1 MMTKIIT
8 ASFVVLSLFVNV
20 FVLGAQEIRRATEA
34 EISTYQEE
42 LSKKTKEHRTD
53 LAKPS
58 VNGTNVAQ
66 PTVAQP
72 TPDTQEKT
80 SAQKIEERVISENAS
95 KSLEYRELAL
105 ERFIREF
112 NQKKQRPMQ
121 DVGQPSFER
130 VAPRSEEDLE
140 EVNDEFLEDA
150 DLKALKLS
158 IHQKNIEDQK
168 RLIENGF
175 GSANERTSVR
185 NTKAAEIKPTNTKD
199 DSWYQSLSGSS
210 KSYEVTP
217 EERIEE
223 LKQQSKER
231 SRQRAT
237 VRNSRQAER
246 IGFQADS
253 TVTSDSLALVDFY
266 YAMNGDFWYDNSNWL
281 SGPVNTWVGVDWSS
295 YEYEEVGDTSSTFK
309 TVVYVTGLN
318 LYDNNLSGILPTS
331 IGDLDSLFYLS
342 LGYNMITG
350 DIPEEV
356 GNLTRLDNL
365 DLGGNFITSV
375 PGSIGNLTDLGNISL
390 WNRTYDDYGNFIT
403 DGITDLPAS
412 LWTLLNLY
420 SLDLGGHQISALS
433 GSVGNLTN
441 LEYLYLWGNN
451 LQSLPASV
459 WNLSLLKILAL
470 GSNQITS
477 IPTEIGNLSLLWELG
492 LADNQL
498 TDLPESIGNLD
509 SLRYL
514 YANDNQLTFIPSSIG
529 NLTKLEHLGLWSNFL
544 SNDISDFFGL
554 STLQSLVIYNNQLTG
569 TLDGVSG
576 LSNLYQLSIG
586 SNQIS
591 GSIPAEIGS
600 LTNLNY
606 LWADNNQLSGS
617 LPAELFEL
625 PAIIEIDLSSNQITG
640 EFPVTTGTE
649 SLSYL
654 RLAHNGITAL
664 SSGIG
669 NFPNLNSLYI
679 EFNEIAGN
687 LPEELSADTALINF
701 YAYRN
706 QFTGTIPDSYSS
718 LIHMSQ
724 IVLDDNLFDGVL
736 PSAIGSWTELT
747 IFSISRNGFV
757 GAVPASMNNL
767 MYMQELWID
776 NNQLTSLPDL
786 SGLSSMYGFW
796 GYNNYF
802 EFDDFEPLMQTY
814 ASFNLEPQ
822 YTPEPTFEIVS
833 EGTEVLIDATIG
845 GSTNHYQWYFNGEW
859 LDAGDTSVLVI
870 PSLSNSTAGTYWCE
884 IYNDSVTNQTGLHLY
899 SGDRTYWISAPVTES
914 DSLALVDIYKAT
926 RGRDWY
932 NANNWLKAPVAM
944 WEGVFLKDGRVTKL
958 DLYDKNLQ
966 RGLPPSIGDLDA
978 LEWLSLYYNPGLR
991 SIPGELYTLTN
1002 LHYLDLDITGIDK
1015 ISPSI
1020 GLLTNLDT
1028 LWIGGNNYE
1037 TKIPAELFSL
1047 TKLKTLEMAG
1057 AGFRGTIPDE
1067 IGSLTEL
1074 EALWLSN
1081 MPKIRGDIP
1090 ASMSSLSKLAYLNI
1104 SGTPFTG
1111 GLENIAGVTSLT
1123 SLYLYNSPLALTTL
1137 PSSLSALTNLE
1148 SLNMSGGDFSAGLPA
1163 VIWEFSQLKR
1173 LTLAYMQLTEVP
1185 TELSGVSLEYLN
1197 IGNNSITG
1205 GLPADMKVDQ
1215 LKYIYFQNNDIDDIS
1230 VLENAGL
1237 LETLIGYNNRLD
1249 FADLIPLIPYFENN
1263 QQFDVGYQ
1271 QSLPVSS
1278 EYVQLSVGESLNL
1291 TVDISADS
1299 ITYID
1304 WYQNGSYVGSGSTF
1318 TIDSVTNPNS
1328 DGYYEAYLYHDVI
1341 SPLVGLQLYNTPVDV
1356 QVVETVLAADSTA
1369 LVSFYNAISNSS
1381 DQLYNWLEG
1390 PVETWYGV
1398 EAYGGR
1404 VQGLSLYGLEG
1415 TISGTGLGSLD
1426 ALTFLQLYGGNL
1438 EGGIPVEIFSLPN
1451 LGFIDLGNNRL
1462 TGSIPSEIGNASQLG
1477 FIGFS
1482 GNFLSGSIPSEIGQ
1496 IPNVYELFLDNNR
1509 LTGAVPES
1517 FNQVQWGALGLDRNH
1532 LTDLPSGLDTALM
1545 YAYHVNFEYNQ
1556 FDYEDL
1562 ARGSGNAV
1570 YSDYSYAP
1578 QESTREIYFT
1588 GDATVGGTVTL
1599 HAERQ
1604 DPNDEFYW
1612 YRARKGDYEPFYD
1625 EFGYTGTD
1633 STYTFTIDSEWD
1645 QTKYMAVVR
1654 NSGYKNGDYRFLS
1667 TQLVV
1672 DPFKKRFASSM
1683 SAIPIDISSLG
1694 SDLGGVGTPDTP
1706 PIMDGD
1712 GWEWWLYDSWWH
1724 NAIEPDLDTLKMYYT
1739 DSAIAIN
1746 YVRLHSPGGELNV
1759 TTMTLYGAGGEKIE
1773 VPVYREIYG
1782 YENQLKFPK
1791 TSFAVNQI
1799 DFAVT
1804 NGSVDAIEIG
1814 DTGSDE
1820 IDPPVLSD
1828 FYTEIGRD
1836 YLYVEVINPGFAD
1849 YIVLERGT
1857 DGVNFDVI
1865 DTIGYTGWYYD
1876 EVSPGTYHYR
1886 AKAGYTAFGAE
1897 SGYSNVLKT
1906 GNCEPVIPL
1915 DKVWAGISTGLGDYE
1930 GITSTRDSVFIYE
1943 SWSYG
1948 SFNVSDISAGWYDQ
1962 FWGYHE
1968 ELGFFREKCDNV
1980 VGYSQY
1986 GQIPEVN
1993 ATYENDTLYLE
2004 WKDFGFNFH
2013 VISKFYVIGDA
2024 PENELYELYEP
2035 ENVTAYLISSS
2046 SIGLTWDTSDG
2057 SNEFIVQRSEGDATN
2072 FVNVDTVINQQK
2084 YADVNTLDG
2093 RHYYYRVIAKAGNL
2107 ISYPSEEAN
2116 IIHKAALFEPV
2127 SNAVTE
2133 DITRTSYGGAWAD
2146 FDGDGDDDL
2155 YVTNA
2160 FDLAA
2165 NFLYENTGNGT
2176 FKKIIGTI
2184 ATTEIGF
2191 TRSSSWGDYDNDG
2204 FTDLFVPFN
2213 GEGDR
2218 IYRNTGSKSFVK
2230 TNTAVATATLDY
2242 RSEAGAWVDLDNDGN
2257 LDLVTS
2263 AGFVFTNDGAGALTL
2278 SATLE
2283 SQDGLLPELPILIWT
2298 VSNVDFDNDGDQDI
2312 YFTGDQQNMFFVND
2326 GTGQLSYVENTISND
2341 FVRGRGYTWA
2351 DFNNDGFL
2359 DLMTGDRNVEALGLY
2374 LNDQNGD
2381 FEFLHITAIS
2391 NDYDGNDNVR
2401 FGRGYTSGDMNNDG
2415 WQDLVWTIEDRA
2427 YILYNAGNLTFDLV
2441 DVDEQAFPET
2451 NLFSHISL
2459 ADINGDGA
2467 LDIFLP
2473 NQDFNGHNFIYVNNV
2488 KTNNWI
2494 SVKLKGIES
2503 NRSGIGGRVRVKANN
2518 AWQVQAV
2525 TSQNGISSGNSLRTE
2540 FGVGTATVI
2549 DSIAVDWPSGLTTY
2563 ALNVTPNKFMTMVE
2577 VPVASGPTVNEDD
2590 STALVALYNATA
2602 GANWIKRE
2610 GWLEGSPLAWEGA
2623 NFDDNGR
2630 LVSLILNDNNLV
2642 GAIPTEI
2649 TNLTSLEVLDLS
2661 GNQLTGKIPEALGNM
2676 TTLYNLS
2683 LNDNQL
2689 QGTIPASV
2697 GSLVNLQNLDL
2708 YNNNFLGELP
2718 ATLGSLSELRQF
2730 EIHNNGF
2737 IGFVP
2742 ETIGTLTNLQVLRLD
2757 NNDFEGPLP
2766 EGLGG
2771 MASLQVLYVNDNH
2784 FTESLPAS
2792 LGGLSELLQLKVQN
2806 NEFSGDLPASLSA
2819 LTGIQYI
2826 DISNNLFSGSLSP
2839 LAELDTIYYLNA
2851 DKNRF
2856 TALPDF
2862 ASNSADTIFVR
2873 NNSLDFEGFE
2883 LNASLI
2889 QGGRLLVNPQDSLFA
2904 RVDSLHNVGVG
2915 IEIFFEIG
2923 GASNTYTWKFNGE
2936 VLESST
2942 GVDVFESSVLI
2953 ASPDTPNEGEYILEI
2968 TNESFPDVKLV
2979 TRPFN
2984 LKLSSLERDRRAL
2997 LAFKDAVDQ
3006 GAFKFNLTT
3015 WTGDLTSS
3023 WEGVTVE
3030 DNRVTALSLPAEI
3043 DTDLTDGDQSRILE
3057 GSVPASF
3064 ADLSGLVT
3072 LDLKGNYLR
3081 SFQNISKWP
3090 SITSVDI
3097 SNNRLA
3103 FKDIIPNLGLTST
3116 ATFNYVPQRRYD
3128 ETVYD
3133 TIQAG
3138 ENLQL
3143 GIQMSGTGLQYQWK
3157 FGAYIPGQPYNND
3170 VANITGA
3177 NSRVLQIES
3186 IDYSKMGTYR
3196 VEVTHPQVPDLTIT
3210 SRNKNI
3216 MASTDIFGTVFADNS
3231 NTLLTDGQV
3240 IIYRRTPAGPFV
3252 AEDTTEVDATG
3263 LYGFSNVVLG
3273 DFIALARP
3281 VRSIF
3286 PNTIPTY
3293 YEQAELYR
3301 DATTI
3306 EVRERIEGVDIQM
3319 IFYQEPDVKETGA
3332 DFVGELFT
3340 DIEDEGIVDEEGSRV
3355 NARRKV
3361 KRAACSMRRFV
3372 RSGRGIQEDI
3382 YELYAYVESDDEG
3395 RFNFE
3400 GVEEGK
3406 YLLNIEY
3413 PGVPMDPSS
3422 DIEFIVGG
3430 DKENQL
3436 FTLTA
3441 VITENGIEVEATEV
3455 LYSLKPYIKNV
3466 KLYPNPTE
3474 NILTAD
3480 FLVYRKLNDLKL
3492 EVVDVKGVKLWE
3504 QELNPKMGAQ
3514 NTRVDLTTYPTGVYF
3529 IVFTDEAGTFRQQVK
3544 IGKK

>member
-1 MMTKIIT
+1 MKTKIIT
-8 ASFVVLSLFVNV
+8 ASIVVLSLIAN
-20 FVLGAQEIRRATEA
+20 VLGAQEIRKATES
-34 EISTYQEE
+34 EISTYKEQ
-42 LSKKTKEHRTD
+42 LSKKTEEHRTD
-53 LAKPS
+53 LTAKPS
-58 VNGTNVAQ
+58 GNTTNVAQ
-66 PTVAQP
+66 STPKAQE
-72 TPDTQEKT
+72 QT
-80 SAQKIEERVISENAS
+80 SAQKIAEKMALENTD

-105 ERFIREF
+105 ERVIREF
-112 NQKKQRPMQ
+112 NDKKQKSMQ

-130 VAPRSEEDLE
+130 VIPKSAEDLKE
-140 EVNDEFLEDA
+140 SDNVFLEDE

-158 IHQKNIEDQK
+158 IHQKNIDAQK

-185 NTKAAEIKPTNTKD
+185 NTKAAEIKPTNTKG
-199 DSWYQSLSGSS
+199 DSWYQSLAGGSQS
-210 KSYEVTP
+210 HTEGTW
-217 EERIEE
+217 EDREEE
-223 LKQQSKER
+223 LRQQARERSKEKATR
-231 SRQRAT
+231 DSRQT
-237 VRNSRQAER
+237 ER

-253 TVTSDSLALVDFY
+253 TVTSDSLALVDLYF
-266 YAMNGDFWYDNSNWL
+266 ALNGDFWYDNANWL
-281 SGPVNTWVGVDWSS
+281 SGPVNTWSGVDWAS
-295 YEYEEVGDTSSTFK
+295 YEYEVVGDTSSTFK
-309 TVVYVTGLN
+309 TVVFVTGLT
-318 LYDNNLSGILPTS
+318 LYDNNLSGALPAS
-331 IGDLDSLFYLS
+331 IGDLDSLSYLN
-342 LGYNMITG
+342 LGYNSITG
-350 DIPEEV
+350 DLPAE
-356 GNLTRLDNL
+356 
-365 DLGGNFITSV
+365 
-375 PGSIGNLTDLGNISL
+375 IGNLTKLSYLDIGGNFFTSL
-390 WNRTYDDYGNFIT
+390 PGTIGNLTNLDGLSIWNRTYDNEGYFVT
-403 DGITDLPAS
+403 DGMTDLPTS
-412 LWTLLNLY
+412 LWTLTQIN
-420 SLDLGGHQISALS
+420 SLDLGGHQLS
-433 GSVGNLTN
+433 SIPGELGNLTN
-441 LEYLYLWGNN
+441 LGYLWLWGNA
-451 LQSLPASV
+451 LQSLPTSIG
-459 WNLSLLKILAL
+459 NLANLEVLYLD
-470 GSNQITS
+470 GNQITS
-477 IPTEIGNLSLLWELG
+477 VPSEIGSLTKLRELNLG
-492 LADNQL
+492 QNQL
-498 TDLPESIGNLD
+498 TELPEAIGSLD

-514 YANDNQLTFIPSSIG
+514 YAHNNQLTSLPTGIG
-529 NLTKLEHLGLWSNFL
+529 SLPKLEYIGLWHNFL
-544 SNDISDFFGL
+544 TTDISDFFGL
-554 STLQSLVIYNNQLTG
+554 STLQSLVIYDNQLTG

-576 LSNLYQLSIG
+576 LTNIHELSIG

-591 GSIPAEIGS
+591 GSIPPEIGS

-606 LWADNNQLSGS
+606 LWVDNNQLSGS

-625 PAIIEIDLSSNQITG
+625 PAIQQIDVGYNQITG
-640 EFPVTTGTE
+640 EFPVTSGTE
-649 SLSYL
+649 SLYQL
-654 RLAHNGITAL
+654 RLGGNGITAL

-669 NFPNLNSLYI
+669 NFPGLVSLSI
-679 EFNEIAGN
+679 EFNEISGS
-687 LPEELSADTALINF
+687 LPAELSGDTSLVYF

-706 QFTGTIPDSYSS
+706 QLSGTIPESYSS
-718 LIHMSQ
+718 LTHLAEL
-724 IVLDDNLFDGVL
+724 VLDDNLFDGEL
-736 PSAIGSWTELT
+736 PTAIGSWTEMS

-757 GAVPASMNNL
+757 GAVPASLNNL
-767 MYMQELWID
+767 EFLQELWID

-786 SGLSSMYGFW
+786 SGLYSLSGVW
-796 GYNNYF
+796 AYNNYF

-814 ASFNLEPQ
+814 AGFNLGPQ
-822 YTPEPTFEIVS
+822 YIPEPTFEIVS
-833 EGTEVLIDATIG
+833 EGTEVLIDATVG
-845 GSTNHYQWYFNGEW
+845 GSQNHYQWYFNGEW

-870 PSLSNSTAGTYWCE
+870 SNLNRESAGTYWCE

-899 SGDRTYWISAPVTES
+899 SGDQTYWISAPVTQG

-932 NANNWLKAPVAM
+932 NANNWLKSPVAM

-958 DLYDKNLQ
+958 DLYDKNMQ

-978 LEWLSLYYNPGLR
+978 LEWLSLYYNPGLQ
-991 SIPGELYTLTN
+991 SIPGELYSLTN
-1002 LHYLDLDITGIDK
+1002 LHYLDLDITGITK

-1020 GLLTNLDT
+1020 SLLTNMDT

-1037 TKIPAELFSL
+1037 TKIPVEVFSL
-1047 TKLKTLEMAG
+1047 TKLKVLEMAG
-1057 AGFRGTIPDE
+1057 AGFRGAIPNE

-1074 EALWLSN
+1074 EALWISN
-1081 MPKIRGDIP
+1081 MPKVRGDIP
-1090 ASMSSLSKLAYLNI
+1090 ASMASLSKLSFLNL

-1111 GLENIAGVTSLT
+1111 GLENIAGITSLK
-1123 SLYLYNSPLALTTL
+1123 SLFLYNSPLALTTL
-1137 PSSLSALTNLE
+1137 PSSLSGLTNLE

-1163 VIWEFSQLKR
+1163 VIWEFNQLKR
-1173 LTLAYMQLTEVP
+1173 LTLAYMQITEVP
-1185 TELSGVSLEYLN
+1185 AELSALSLEYLN

-1205 GLPADMKVDQ
+1205 GLPADMNVDQ
-1215 LKYIYFQNNDIDDIS
+1215 MKYIYFHNNEIDDIS
-1230 VLENAGL
+1230 VLENASL

-1249 FADLIPLIPYFENN
+1249 FADLTPLVSYFENN
-1263 QQFDVGYQ
+1263 QGFFDVSYQ
-1271 QSLPVSS
+1271 QPLPVSS
-1278 EYVQLSVGESLNL
+1278 DYIQLSVGESLNL
-1291 TVDISADS
+1291 SVDITPDS

-1304 WYQNGSYVGSGSTF
+1304 WFHNGSYVGSGTTF
-1318 TIDSVTNPNS
+1318 TIDSVTNPHS

-1341 SPLVGLQLYNTPVDV
+1341 SSLAGLQLYTPSVEV
-1356 QVVETVLAADSTA
+1356 QVVEAVLEADSSA
-1369 LVSFYNAISNSS
+1369 LVAFYNTIDNSS
-1381 DQLYNWLEG
+1381 ERLYNWLEG
-1390 PVETWYGV
+1390 PVETWEGV

-1404 VQGLSLYGLEG
+1404 VYGLSLYGLEG
-1415 TISGTGLGSLD
+1415 SLSGTALSGLD
-1426 ALTFLQLYGGNL
+1426 ALSFISIYGGNL
-1438 EGGIPVEIFSLPN
+1438 TGGIPAEIFSLPN
-1451 LGFIDLGNNRL
+1451 LNFIDLAYNNL
-1462 TGSIPSEIGNASQLG
+1462 SGSIPLEIGNASQLSY
-1477 FIGFS
+1477 IGFS
-1482 GNFLSGSIPSEIGQ
+1482 GNLLSGAIPSEIGQ
-1496 IPNVYELFLDNNR
+1496 IGNLHELFLDNNR

-1532 LTDLPSGLDTALM
+1532 LEDLPAGLDTALM

-1562 ARGSGNAV
+1562 ARASGNTV
-1570 YSDYSYAP
+1570 YSDYTYAP
-1578 QESTREIYFT
+1578 QESTRDIYFT

-1612 YRARKGDYEPFYD
+1612 YKGDKYSFEPYYF

-1633 STYTFTIDSEWD
+1633 STFTFTIDSDWD

-1667 TQLVV
+1667 SQLVV
-1672 DPFKKRFASSM
+1672 DPYERRFASSM
-1683 SAIPIDISSLG
+1683 SASPIEASSLG
-1694 SDLGGVGTPDTP
+1694 SDIGGVGAPDTP
-1706 PIMDGD
+1706 PIMEGE

-1724 NAIEPDLDTLKMYYT
+1724 NAIEPDLDTLKMYYS
-1739 DSAIAIN
+1739 DSAIAID

-1759 TTMTLYGAGGEKIE
+1759 TTMTLHGTGGEKLV
-1773 VPVYREIYG
+1773 VPVYREIYQH
-1782 YENQLKFPK
+1782 ENQLKFPK

-1814 DTGSDE
+1814 DSGADG
-1820 IDPPVLSD
+1820 IDPPILSD

-1836 YLYVEVINPGFAD
+1836 YLFVEVINPGFAD

-1865 DTIGYTGWYYD
+1865 DTIGFTGWYFD
-1876 EVSPGTYHYR
+1876 AVSPGTYYYR
-1886 AKAGYTAFGAE
+1886 AKAGYPTFGAE
-1897 SGYSNVLKT
+1897 SGYSNVLET
-1906 GNCEPVIPL
+1906 GNCNPVVPL
-1915 DKVWAGISTGLGDYE
+1915 DKVWAGVSTGLGDYE

-1943 SWSYG
+1943 SWSYAT
-1948 SFNVSDISAGWYDQ
+1948 FNVSDMTAGWYDQ

-1968 ELGFFREKCDNV
+1968 ELGFFREKCDNLS
-1980 VGYSQY
+1980 GYSEY
-1986 GQIPEVN
+1986 GQVSEVS
-1993 ATYENDTLYLE
+1993 AVYENDTLYLE
-2004 WKDFGFNFH
+2004 WKDFGNNLH

-2035 ENVTAYLISSS
+2035 ENVTAYLMSSA
-2046 SIGLTWDTSDG
+2046 SIGLTWNSSDG
-2057 SNEFIVQRSEGDATN
+2057 ASEFVIQRSEGDATN
-2072 FVNVDTVINQQK
+2072 FANVDTVTNQLK

-2093 RHYYYRVIAKAGNL
+2093 RHYYYRVIAKSGNL
-2107 ISYPSEEAN
+2107 TSYPSEEAN
-2116 IIHKAALFEPV
+2116 IIHKASLFEPV

-2133 DITRTSYGGAWAD
+2133 DITRTSYGGSWAD

-2160 FDLAA
+2160 FELAA

-2191 TRSSSWGDYDNDG
+2191 TRSASWGDYDNDG

-2218 IYRNTGSKSFVK
+2218 VYRNTGSKSFVK
-2230 TNTAVATATLDY
+2230 TNAVVATTTTDFG
-2242 RSEAGAWVDLDNDGN
+2242 SESGVWVDLDNDGN

-2263 AGFVFTNDGAGALTL
+2263 AGFVFTNDGAGALAL

-2283 SQDGLLPELPILIWT
+2283 SPDGLLPDLPILIWT

-2312 YFTGDQQNMFFVND
+2312 YFTGDQQNMLFVND

-2359 DLMTGDRNVEALGLY
+2359 DLITGDRNTEALGMY
-2374 LNDQNGD
+2374 LNDQSGG
-2381 FEFLHITAIS
+2381 FEFLHITALT
-2391 NDYDGNDNVR
+2391 NDYDGEDDVQ

-2441 DVDEQAFPET
+2441 DVDEQAFPAT
-2451 NLFSHISL
+2451 NIFSHVSL
-2459 ADINGDGA
+2459 ADVNGDGA

-2473 NQDFNGHNFIYVNNV
+2473 NQDFNGHNYIYVNNV

-2518 AWQVQAV
+2518 TWQVQAV

-2540 FGVGTATVI
+2540 FGIGTATVV

-2577 VPVASGPTVNEDD
+2577 VPVASGPTVNEGD
-2590 STALVALYNATA
+2590 STALVALYNGTA
-2602 GANWIKRE
+2602 GAGWIKNE

-2642 GAIPTEI
+2642 GTIPTEI
-2649 TNLTSLEVLDLS
+2649 TNLTALEVLDLS

-2742 ETIGTLTNLQVLRLD
+2742 ANIGTLTNLQVLRLD
-2757 NNDFEGPLP
+2757 HNDFEGPLP

-2784 FTESLPAS
+2784 FTESLPAT

-2851 DKNRF
+2851 DRNRF

-2862 ASNSADTIFVR
+2862 ASNSADTIYVR

-2889 QGGRLLVNPQDSLFA
+2889 QDGRLLVNPQDSLFA

-2923 GASNTYTWKFNGE
+2923 GASNSYTWKFNGE
-2936 VLESST
+2936 VLESSD
-2942 GVDVFESSVLI
+2942 GIDVFESSVLI

-2984 LKLSSLERDRRAL
+2984 LKLSSLERDRQAL
-2997 LAFKDAVDQ
+2997 LAFKDAVDK
-3006 GAFKFNLTT
+3006 GAFKFDLTT
-3015 WTGDLTSS
+3015 WTGDVSSS

-3030 DNRVTALSLPAEI
+3030 ENRVTALSLPAEI

-3057 GSVPASF
+3057 GNVPPSF

-3072 LDLKGNYLR
+3072 LNLKGNYLR
-3081 SFQNISKWP
+3081 SFPNVSKWP
-3090 SITSVDI
+3090 SITAVDI

-3103 FKDIIPNLGLTST
+3103 FKDIIPNLGLKNT

-3252 AEDTTEVDATG
+3252 PEDTTEVDATG

-3293 YEQAELYR
+3293 YEQAELYA

-3319 IFYQEPDVKETGA
+3319 IFYQDPTIIETGA

-3340 DIEDEGIVDEEGSRV
+3340 DIEDQGIVDEEGSRV

-3372 RSGRGIQEDI
+3372 RSGRGVQEDI

-3455 LYSLKPYIKNV
+3455 LYSLKPYIKDV
-3466 KLYPNPTE
+3466 RLYPNPTE
-3474 NILTAD
+3474 SILTAD
-3480 FLVYRKLNDLKL
+3480 FLVYRKLNDLKM
-3492 EVVDVKGVKLWE
+3492 EVVDVKGIKLWE
-3504 QELNPKMGAQ
+3504 QALNPKMGVQ
-3514 NTRVDLTTYPTGVYF
+3514 STRVDLTTYPTGVYF